1 MASAT
6 PAFTIDSVV
15 AQGLQGYT
23 RKVVKTAIEQLH
35 GNFGFDAE
43 QIPIMV
49 DFVMRNLE
57 SPEIERAAERPA
69 KKTKVPKEKKAPKEK
84 KTKVPKEKKMND
96 NVPKITL
103 PWCGKVIEG
112 CCQAITSNQDLYTQ
126 CLKECED
133 GSVYCPKHTNKRPC
147 GTVEMRMETGLM
159 EYRDPTNNKKVKP
172 YSVYMKKNNIS
183 DVAAKLEAERLG
195 WEIDPVQFEDY
206 VAKRGRPKKAS
217 TPKSAAVSDTESSSS
232 ESEMTPKP
240 KKRGR
245 PKKVKIE
252 EPKATMP
259 DLIAEKMKQNQAAEE
274 EKVEKVEEEAKAAEY
289 SPVAAALATKVM
301 NAEKDLNALINEEE
315 AKADE
320 PRFGQF
326 KMREPPVLSPVNTSF
341 STGVMAEL
349 QETEPE
355 SESEEE
361 GIETTEW
368 EAPDGNTYLVDEEDN
383 VYDPVDQSFIGRRV
397 DGELVEEEED

>member
-43 QIPIMV
+43 QIPVMV

-69 KKTKVPKEKKAPKEK
+69 KKTKVPKEKKAPNEK
-84 KTKVPKEKKMND
+84 KTKVPKEKKEKKMND

-112 CCQAITSNQDLYTQ
+112 GCQAITSNQDLYTQ

-133 GSVYCPKHTNKRPC
+133 GSVYCSKHTNKRPC

-183 DVAAKLEAERLG
+183 EVAAKLEAERLG

-232 ESEMTPKP
+232 EGEMTPKP

-259 DLIAEKMKQNQAAEE
+259 DLIAEKMKQNQA
-274 EKVEKVEEEAKAAEY
+274 VEEENVGEQAKAEEVEEVASSD
-289 SPVAAALATKVM
+289 SPK
-301 NAEKDLNALINEEE
+301 
-315 AKADE
+315 
-320 PRFGQF
+320 FGSF
-326 KMREPPVLSPVNTSF
+326 KMREPPVLSPVNMSF

-368 EAPDGNTYLVDEEDN
+368 EAPDGNTYLVDEENN
-383 VYDPVDQSFIGRRV
+383 VYDPVDQSFLGHRV